1 MFDRNKLWKIRMC
14 EQGDRLQISSMNYS
28 TWRTLAAA
36 ELKRL
41 HGIDDNRIPDRIWK
55 QFYVQNSTAREAAN
69 RAQQHH
75 TNIGPAL
82 ERGWRGLKEEGPAVG
97 ELKGSI

>member
-1 MFDRNKLWKIRMC
+1 MK
-14 EQGDRLQISSMNYS
+14 YS
-28 TWRTLAAA
+28 TWRALAAA

-41 HGIDDNRIPDRIWK
+41 HGIDANRIPERVWK

-82 ERGWRGLKEEGPAVG
+82 ERAWRGLKDGPVVG
-97 ELKGSI
+97 ELKDSI

>member
-1 MFDRNKLWKIRMC
+1 MD
-14 EQGDRLQISSMNYS
+14 YS
-28 TWRTLAAA
+28 TWRSLAAA

-41 HGIDDNRIPDRIWK
+41 GIGADRIPERVWK
-55 QFYVQNSTAREAAN
+55 EFYVQNSTAREAAN

-82 ERGWRGLKEEGPAVG
+82 ERAERVLKDDGPAVG
-97 ELKGSI
+97 GTIIQT

>member
-1 MFDRNKLWKIRMC
+1 
-14 EQGDRLQISSMNYS
+14 MNYS
-28 TWRTLAAA
+28 TWRALAAA
-36 ELKRL
+36 ELERL
-41 HGIDDNRIPDRIWK
+41 HGIDANRIPERVWK

-75 TNIGPAL
+75 TNIGPAS
-82 ERGWRGLKEEGPAVG
+82 ERAGGDEGPAVG